1 MHTQSHFL
9 NLNPLVILHVLW
21 QTIFIEP
28 AAANYCFSLRFKASA
43 LRWVL
48 RKCRSLGLHLILET
62 TTRTAVREQT
72 GQSCLAVKRWCHLRE
87 FVFHSRYTCLIFTYI
102 LYLMKGLEIGLISVE
117 LWKEEW
123 RNQSFTP
130 WLLFEM
136 ETTFSW
142 GWKREGLELVGGT
155 VLAGKWT
162 QTKQFCK
169 LLKGKAAN
177 RFQPSV
183 FFLR

>member
-1 MHTQSHFL
+1 MF
-9 NLNPLVILHVLW
+9 
-21 QTIFIEP
+21 FINNYWAESRQRP
-28 AAANYCFSLRFKASA
+28 IYCFPLRFIAST

-48 RKCRSLGLHLILET
+48 SKCRSLGLHLILEQL
-62 TTRTAVREQT
+62 EQ
-72 GQSCLAVKRWCHLRE
+72 QEQCYLAVKRWCHLWE

-102 LYLMKGLEIGLISVE
+102 LHLMKGLEIGLIFIE

-123 RNQSFTP
+123 RNQSFIP
-130 WLLFEM
+130 WLLFVM
-136 ETTFSW
+136 ETTFFL

-169 LLKGKAAN
+169 LLKGKAVN
-177 RFQPSV
+177 RFQHLV
-183 FFLR
+183 FFLFKKLFNLAMIFLRHD

>member
-1 MHTQSHFL
+1 MHTQSQFFKLKSAGHIAMFFHKQYL
-9 NLNPLVILHVLW
+9 LSRQRPI
-21 QTIFIEP
+21 
-28 AAANYCFSLRFKASA
+28 YCFPLRCIAST

-48 RKCRSLGLHLILET
+48 GKCRSLGLNLILQT

-72 GQSCLAVKRWCHLRE
+72 GQSCLAVTVKRWCHLRE

-136 ETTFSW
+136 ETTFFW
-142 GWKREGLELVGGT
+142 GWKERVWSWSVERFWRESGRRRNNF
-155 VLAGKWT
+155 AS
-162 QTKQFCK
+162 C
-169 LLKGKAAN
+169 
-177 RFQPSV
+177 
-183 FFLR
+183 